1 MNLPDR
7 LQESLKRLA
16 SALDHLEAAGE
27 RRAMADRVRSD
38 LEEELAVMQDDRARL
53 AVELD
58 GALDR
63 MRVLNTANEDVSQR
77 LERAS
82 QTIRSV
88 LDGVRIPAGADAPE
102 QDS

>member
-7 LQESLKRLA
+7 LQDSLKRLA

-27 RRAMADRVRSD
+27 RRAVADRVRAN

-63 MRVLNTANEDVSQR
+63 MRVLTTANEDVSQR

-82 QTIRSV
+82 RTIRSV
-88 LDGVRIPAGADAPE
+88 LDGVRLPPDAE
-102 QDS
+102 DAQAEA

>member
-7 LQESLKRLA
+7 LQDSLKRLA

-27 RRAMADRVRSD
+27 RRAMADRVRAD
-38 LEEELAVMQDDRARL
+38 LEEELGVMQDDRARL

-63 MRVLNTANEDVSQR
+63 VRVLSTANEDVSQR

-82 QTIRSV
+82 HTIRSV
-88 LDGVRIPAGADAPE
+88 LDGVRLPDAVDDAQEP
-102 QDS
+102 